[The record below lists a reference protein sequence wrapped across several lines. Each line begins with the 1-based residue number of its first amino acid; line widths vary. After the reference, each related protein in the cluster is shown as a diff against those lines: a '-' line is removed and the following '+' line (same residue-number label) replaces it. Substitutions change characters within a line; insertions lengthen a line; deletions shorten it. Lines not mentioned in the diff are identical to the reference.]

1 MLTPLLIALVIGYLL
16 GSVPVGYLI
25 ARSRGVDI
33 FAVGSGNPGATNVR
47 RTLGAGPGNLCY
59 ALDALKGAL
68 ATGWLPALSALRAA
82 QGEECPL
89 AAAATAA
96 AVAGLISAL
105 IGHSFSCFTRFRG
118 GKGVATASGGL
129 LVLMPVPTLI
139 AALVWSLAFYAT
151 RYVSLASLVS
161 ALVLPVATWWRGH
174 EPLVLGLAV
183 LIAVFVVVRHRSNI
197 SRLLAGTEHRFVK
210 GGAKPPERSPS

>member
-33 FAVGSGNPGATNVR
+33 FSVGSRNPGATNVR

-68 ATGWLPALSALRAA
+68 ATGWLPALSALRVA
-82 QGEECPL
+82 QTGECPL
-89 AAAATAA
+89 AEATVPS
-96 AVAGLISAL
+96 AVAGLIGAL
-105 IGHSFSCFTRFRG
+105 LGHSFSCFTRFRG

-129 LVLMPVPTLI
+129 IVLMPLATLI
-139 AALVWSLAFYAT
+139 SAAVWAVTFFAS
-151 RYVSLASLVS
+151 RYVSLASILASV
-161 ALVLPVATWWRGH
+161 ALPVAAWGLGQA
-174 EPLVLGLAV
+174 PLVTGLAA
-183 LIAVFVVVRHRSNI
+183 LITLFVVLRHRDNI
-197 SRLLAGTEHRFVK
+197 SRLLAGTEHKFAR
-210 GGAKPPERSPS
+210 ARPEATDDSRS